1 VRCTINKKINL
12 LSVWDSAIRVGAM
25 GFLHGYN
32 KMAIA
37 LDACIS
43 VGLPFY
49 CVWCWLFNIMATYKT
64 FRVGCSHKRGEK
76 YYKTALCYLAS
87 GSFFWRRFL
96 FCAVGAALYFFQLTF
111 KKSISFSIEKIM
123 CCKCVGYKNYDKKT
137 DCNTTR
143 AVEAWLCVRHCP
155 SRVCALEGG
164 LSFPKQIKDL
174 FFTASL
180 FSLLEWMQFVN
191 G

>member
-1 VRCTINKKINL
+1 MSIRGVWGVEDFPIKKQFHTPVAIHLLERSEVYYKQKNKSFICL
-12 LSVWDSAIRVGAM
+12 GFRYSGGCV

-32 KMAIA
+32 KMATA
-37 LDACIS
+37 WDACIS

-49 CVWCWLFNIMATYKT
+49 CVWCWLFNIMATYRT
-64 FRVGCSHKRGEK
+64 FRVGCLHKRGEK

-123 CCKCVGYKNYDKKT
+123 CCKCVGYKNYDKK
-137 DCNTTR
+137 N
-143 AVEAWLCVRHCP
+143 
-155 SRVCALEGG
+155 
-164 LSFPKQIKDL
+164 
-174 FFTASL
+174 
-180 FSLLEWMQFVN
+180 
-191 G
+191 